1 MLPAMLDTTTHVK
14 YNEELIQDV
23 IARPTAR
30 QQTSKVKV
38 KKRYVHLI

>member
-38 KKRYVHLI
+38 KKGTYT